1 MATKINWGKGLIIGM
16 SIFMLFILSLAV
28 AIFNQKADDYDH
40 NYYERGLDFDNDYKR
55 EQQVVADGA
64 KPTISV
70 NAGTL
75 NLRFKEQT
83 KGKLHFRRPS
93 DQAMDEDLLFD
104 TDALGRNE
112 VSLEKFSR
120 GRWQLIIEW
129 AHQDKQYLYQ
139 QEIFVP

>member
-1 MATKINWGKGLIIGM
+1 METKINWGKGLIIGM
-16 SIFMLFILSLAV
+16 GIFMLFIIGLAV

-40 NYYERGLDFDNDYKR
+40 SYYEKGLDFDNDYKR
-55 EQQVVADGA
+55 EQQVVTDGA
-64 KPTISV
+64 KPTIKVS
-70 NAGTL
+70 AGVL

-83 KGKLHFRRPS
+83 KGKLHFQRPS
-93 DQAMDEDLLFD
+93 DQKMDKEMLFE
-104 TDALGRNE
+104 TDATGKSE
-112 VSLEKFSR
+112 VLLKQYAR